1 MPHPLQPQRPVR
13 LASEMTKYAL
23 AIVVSVH
30 TKTGSFKTWNAVAIT
45 KISLHWHFFIRLFH
59 VAVNMILKSAT
70 FQVIVSVL
78 KKGSNQ
84 RFL

>member
-1 MPHPLQPQRPVR
+1 MPRPLQPLRPVR

-45 KISLHWHFFIRLFH
+45 KMSLNWHFFYPFTSRGCEYDIKKCYFLSYRIS
-59 VAVNMILKSAT
+59 VN
-70 FQVIVSVL
+70 
-78 KKGSNQ
+78 KGSNQ